1 VAIFVPFLT
10 QSGVHLCD
18 QRQKSILLKTIS
30 SYLSEIYFSDIIMYS
45 MDNIEMRTSKI
56 DIDIAL
62 ATLQSRKNE
71 WAKLNIRQRIRL
83 VGEIVKK

>member
-1 VAIFVPFLT
+1 
-10 QSGVHLCD
+10 
-18 QRQKSILLKTIS
+18 
-30 SYLSEIYFSDIIMYS
+30 
-45 MDNIEMRTSKI
+45 MRTSKI

-62 ATLQSRKNE
+62 ETLQSRKNE